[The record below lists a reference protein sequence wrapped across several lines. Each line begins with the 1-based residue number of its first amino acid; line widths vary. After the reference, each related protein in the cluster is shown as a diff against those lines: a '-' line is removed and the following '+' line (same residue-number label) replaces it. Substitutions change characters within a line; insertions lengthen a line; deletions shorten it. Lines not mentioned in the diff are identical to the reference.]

1 MYHAHMKT
9 NTTANHTEPAVLE
22 FLDTAAGLERR
33 LDRALSGTKGISFSE
48 YRLLKALSASER
60 AGVPRIDLAA
70 AVGLTPSA
78 VTRALKP
85 LEKLGY
91 VTTLRNERDARQSLA
106 AITPAGTGLLKDAR
120 AILQDDLSAL
130 PLNHLGRQKLAEFL
144 QRLQELR

>member
-1 MYHAHMKT
+1 MYYAHMKT
-9 NTTANHTEPAVLE
+9 NTIAEHTEAAVLE

-33 LDRALSGTKGISFSE
+33 LDRALSGTRGISFSE
-48 YRLLKALSASER
+48 YRLLKALSSSER
-60 AGVPRIDLAA
+60 AGFARIDLAA

-85 LEKLGY
+85 LEKIGY

-106 AITPAGTGLLKDAR
+106 SITPAGTALLQDAT

-130 PLNHLGRQKLAEFL
+130 PLNQLSRQKLAEFL
-144 QRLQELR
+144 ARLREFR